1 MQHGMKQPMLRVTTP
16 SPAYI
21 GVRLTYK
28 TGATA
33 LLWGMSAMP
42 DCTDLPDDP
51 TALARIAVNG
61 SESQDLRNAA
71 WQKLIPIIN
80 RIAIDAARAYH
91 CQEIEQEAVG
101 YIWQKLQEGK
111 FEPEK
116 GRFDAWASVVLH
128 HLAADLRKQFSR
140 RLLHSAQQIDSLIEE
155 IPDGRATGTGA
166 AGDAFAQQLDRLRRE
181 LDRLSHLL
189 PCETNGVAYF
199 AVFLLQLRLAMAR
212 RASQA
217 GFSDPICH
225 SDFIAE
231 CLPWHREEG
240 ELRFRLG
247 CPALSEVWKPFAH
260 SWASRLTG
268 SQKRGCATSLYVY
281 LANHCVSRR
290 MFGPSGSC
298 VPSGQPGHG
307 RPGHAK
313 LDRSVNFVSTKRT

>member
-71 WQKLIPIIN
+71 CQKLIPIIN
-80 RIAIDAARAYH
+80 RIAIYAARAYH
-91 CQEIEQEAVG
+91 CQEVEGEAVSH
-101 YIWQKLQEGK
+101 IWQKLQQGK
-111 FEPEK
+111 FESEK
-116 GRFDAWASVVLH
+116 GRFDSWASVVLH

-166 AGDAFAQQLDRLRRE
+166 AGDAFAQQLDRLPSGLDPGATARSRPIPEQRPTKGARGGRPRRRLIVRSTRAAGPLMSLRAGVAEVYIKRRE
-181 LDRLSHLL
+181 SMHI
-189 PCETNGVAYF
+189 TA
-199 AVFLLQLRLAMAR
+199 AQ
-212 RASQA
+212 
-217 GFSDPICH
+217 
-225 SDFIAE
+225 
-231 CLPWHREEG
+231 
-240 ELRFRLG
+240 
-247 CPALSEVWKPFAH
+247 
-260 SWASRLTG
+260 
-268 SQKRGCATSLYVY
+268 
-281 LANHCVSRR
+281 
-290 MFGPSGSC
+290 PSGSVNAC
-298 VPSGQPGHG
+298 QP
-307 RPGHAK
+307 RQEVTHAIPQ
-313 LDRSVNFVSTKRT
+313 

>member
-181 LDRLSHLL
+181 FDRLSHLL

-231 CLPWHREEG
+231 CLPWHREEA
-240 ELRFRLG
+240 ELRLRLG
-247 CPALSEVWKPFAH
+247 WPALSEVWEAICPLLDQPPHWITGIRLCDELINVFGESLRVAPDV
-260 SWASRLTG
+260 WAQWVRRA
-268 SQKRGCATSLYVY
+268 KRA
-281 LANHCVSRR
+281 ARQH
-290 MFGPSGSC
+290 
-298 VPSGQPGHG
+298 
-307 RPGHAK
+307 
-313 LDRSVNFVSTKRT
+313 LDRTWAELFAPFFPDR

>member
-181 LDRLSHLL
+181 FDRLSHLL

-247 CPALSEVWKPFAH
+247 CLRCPRFGSHLPTLGPA
-260 SWASRLTG
+260 ASLDHRNEAVRRAYTCIW
-268 SQKRGCATSLYVY
+268 RIIAYRAGCL
-281 LANHCVSRR
+281 
-290 MFGPSGSC
+290 GP
-298 VPSGQPGHG
+298 V
-307 RPGHAK
+307 GHACRAGSPGMAVPAMRN
-313 LDRSVNFVSTKRT
+313 LTDL

>member
-1 MQHGMKQPMLRVTTP
+1 
-16 SPAYI
+16 
-21 GVRLTYK
+21 
-28 TGATA
+28 
-33 LLWGMSAMP
+33 MSAMP

-166 AGDAFAQQLDRLRRE
+166 AGDAFAQQLDRLPSGLDPGATARSRPIPEQRPTKGARGGRPRRPPYRQIDPRGRALDE
-181 LDRLSHLL
+181 LACRGCGGVYKTPKINAHNCRTTFGISKRLPTPTGGDSCDS
-189 PCETNGVAYF
+189 PIGRGPETRPP
-199 AVFLLQLRLAMAR
+199 FLLA
-212 RASQA
+212 
-217 GFSDPICH
+217 P
-225 SDFIAE
+225 
-231 CLPWHREEG
+231 
-240 ELRFRLG
+240 
-247 CPALSEVWKPFAH
+247 
-260 SWASRLTG
+260 
-268 SQKRGCATSLYVY
+268 
-281 LANHCVSRR
+281 
-290 MFGPSGSC
+290 
-298 VPSGQPGHG
+298 
-307 RPGHAK
+307 
-313 LDRSVNFVSTKRT
+313 

>member
-1 MQHGMKQPMLRVTTP
+1 MEHAGCGWML
-16 SPAYI
+16 
-21 GVRLTYK
+21 
-28 TGATA
+28 
-33 LLWGMSAMP
+33 
-42 DCTDLPDDP
+42 
-51 TALARIAVNG
+51 
-61 SESQDLRNAA
+61 
-71 WQKLIPIIN
+71 
-80 RIAIDAARAYH
+80 AARAYH
-91 CQEIEQEAVG
+91 CQEVEGEAVSH
-101 YIWQKLQEGK
+101 IWQKLQQGK
-111 FEPEK
+111 FESEK
-116 GRFDAWASVVLH
+116 GRFDSWASVVLH

-140 RLLHSAQQIDSLIEE
+140 RLVHSAQQIDSLIEE

-181 LDRLSHLL
+181 LDRLSDLL

-217 GFSDPICH
+217 GFSDPACH

-298 VPSGQPGHG
+298 VRLYVADGEKATLLAGQPVFLAGVAGSIDSDARAEFSLEGIEESGHDLSLQVG
-307 RPGHAK
+307 EPRLTWKPE
-313 LDRSVNFVSTKRT
+313 VE